1 MAETMEMTET
11 RQYKLREVRIRLEEG
26 RSLLSAVPMSNPE
39 AAMDVMRREL
49 SGYDRE
55 VLCVV
60 NLNSRLQPINFHV
73 VSVGDLSQSIAF
85 IPNILKSGIL
95 SNAQSFMLLHNH
107 PSGDVTPSREDIQL
121 TRRVLEAGKILGISC
136 VDHIVVGGGN
146 ETYFSM
152 REQGTLDFADQTI
165 SMAAEDILR
174 VGEETKTIQGGSE
187 HMAERD
193 QREQMEHTEAGENA
207 QSGRNASDERN
218 QQSSG
223 GRTRL
228 EGERPAYPSRRE
240 QLKEITDRLEAGVK
254 EYMTSDVQFRKVLEA
269 MSKFHHYS
277 ANNVLLI
284 AMQMPEAT
292 RVASYTTWKTKFNRQ
307 VMRGQKGLSI
317 IAPAPVKERRER
329 EVVDSRTGSLILGAD
344 GKPKTEEV
352 EVTIP
357 RFKVEKVFDLSQTTG
372 EPLPELDVPELTGDA
387 KHFQM
392 FLDALTKVSPVP
404 IRFADIDSGA
414 KGYYHTVDKEIVIQ
428 KGMSESQTLKTLV
441 HEVSHARLHDRDAM
455 RAEGV
460 AKSAQQKE
468 LEAESIA
475 YTVMF
480 HYHMDTSGYSIPYL
494 ASWSGS
500 QDTKQLKACMDTI
513 RRTAGEIIEEM
524 DSFMAERMKERSAEH
539 SAEQDPDRFTI
550 YQIRPDSP
558 AGVFEFMGMDF
569 VRQKGYEIRRED
581 FQEMYTGSLVPGTTL
596 EDLYVQF
603 NGPKMPEDFTGHSLS
618 VSDIVVVHKDGED
631 HAYYVDRFGYEE
643 VPEFLA
649 PVQTQEKSV
658 QAEAVKESST
668 PEKAVQEPLKGTEAA
683 LKSPEKAAKQPAGK
697 LTFFVAE
704 CMEFPVMG
712 EYYGDLSLIEALK
725 LYREMPDG
733 QMGGKGIGF
742 ILHDGSEFAGDFA
755 LVAGGRVQEDVI
767 NGVEHYRLNPDIQA
781 AIAEAKTY
789 VHPETGTPE
798 HGRDNQKDR
807 PSGRKGSVLARLS
820 EKQRTVKASEKKQP
834 EKPVKAQTAKRG
846 KGEHAL

>member
-136 VDHIVVGGGN
+136 VDHIIVGGGN
-146 ETYFSM
+146 GTYFSM
-152 REQGTLDFADQTI
+152 REQSALDFADQTI

-223 GRTRL
+223 GRTHP

-317 IAPAPVKERRER
+317 IAPAPVKERWER
-329 EVVDSRTGSLILGAD
+329 EVVDSRTGSPILGAD

-372 EPLPELDVPELTGDA
+372 DPLPELDVPELTGDA

-404 IRFADIDSGA
+404 IRFAEIDSGA

-455 RAEGV
+455 KAEGV

-539 SAEQDPDRFTI
+539 SADQDPDRFTI

-569 VRQKGYEIRRED
+569 VRQKGFEIRRED
-581 FQEMYTGSLVPGTTL
+581 FQEVYTGSLVPGTTL

-618 VSDIVVVHKDGED
+618 VSDIVVIHKDGED

-649 PVQTQEKSV
+649 PVQTQEKSE
-658 QAEAVKESST
+658 QAEAVRESSI
-668 PEKAVQEPLKGTEAA
+668 PEKAAQEPLKGTEAA
-683 LKSPEKAAKQPAGK
+683 LKTPEKAAKQPAGK

-712 EYYGDLSLIEALK
+712 EYHGDLSLIEALK

-798 HGRDNQKDR
+798 HGRDDQKDQ

-834 EKPVKAQTAKRG
+834 EKPVKAQTAKKG
-846 KGEHAL
+846 KGEQAL

>member
-223 GRTRL
+223 GRTRP

-329 EVVDSRTGSLILGAD
+329 EVVDSRTGSPILGAD

-404 IRFADIDSGA
+404 IRFAEIDSGA

-455 RAEGV
+455 KAEGV

-539 SAEQDPDRFTI
+539 SAKQDPDRFTI

-569 VRQKGYEIRRED
+569 VRQKGFEIRRED
-581 FQEMYTGSLVPGTTL
+581 FQEVYTGSLVPGTTL

-603 NGPKMPEDFTGHSLS
+603 NGPKMPEETMEPNWFFCSS
-618 VSDIVVVHKDGED
+618 SIFW
-631 HAYYVDRFGYEE
+631 A
-643 VPEFLA
+643 
-649 PVQTQEKSV
+649 
-658 QAEAVKESST
+658 SST
-668 PEKAVQEPLKGTEAA
+668 C
-683 LKSPEKAAKQPAGK
+683 S
-697 LTFFVAE
+697 
-704 CMEFPVMG
+704 
-712 EYYGDLSLIEALK
+712 
-725 LYREMPDG
+725 R
-733 QMGGKGIGF
+733 
-742 ILHDGSEFAGDFA
+742 
-755 LVAGGRVQEDVI
+755 
-767 NGVEHYRLNPDIQA
+767 
-781 AIAEAKTY
+781 
-789 VHPETGTPE
+789 
-798 HGRDNQKDR
+798 
-807 PSGRKGSVLARLS
+807 
-820 EKQRTVKASEKKQP
+820 AS
-834 EKPVKAQTAKRG
+834 RS
-846 KGEHAL
+846 

>member
-1 MAETMEMTET
+1 MAETIEMTET
-11 RQYKLREVRIRLEEG
+11 KQYKLREVRIRLEKG
-26 RSLLSAVPMSNPE
+26 RSLFSDQPMSNPE
-39 AAMDVMRREL
+39 AALDVMRREL

-85 IPNILKSGIL
+85 IPNIMKSGIL
-95 SNAQSFMLLHNH
+95 SNAQSFMMLHNH
-107 PSGDVTPSREDIQL
+107 PSGDVTPSQEDTLL
-121 TRRVLEAGKILGISC
+121 TRRVLEAGKILGIGC
-136 VDHIVVGGGN
+136 VDHIIVGGGN
-146 ETYFSM
+146 GLYFSM
-152 REQGTLDFADQTI
+152 REQGTLDFTDQTI

-174 VGEETKTIQGGSE
+174 VGEKTEIRSGGRE

-193 QREQMEHTEAGENA
+193 QREQMEQAAAGEPV
-207 QSGRNASDERN
+207 QSGQNASGERARAG
-218 QQSSG
+218 SG
-223 GRTRL
+223 ERSRQ
-228 EGERPAYPSRRE
+228 ESERPAYPSRRE

-254 EYMTSDVQFRKVLEA
+254 EYMTNDVQFRKVLEA

-329 EVVDSRTGSLILGAD
+329 EVIDSRTGSPVLGTD

-372 EPLPELDVPELTGDA
+372 DPRPELDVAELTGDA
-387 KHFQM
+387 EHYQM
-392 FLDALTKVSPVP
+392 FMDALTAISPVP
-404 IRFADIDSGA
+404 IRFADIDTGA

-455 RAEGV
+455 KAEGV

-524 DSFMAERMKERSAEH
+524 DSFMAERMKELAAEK
-539 SAEQDPDRFTI
+539 SAEQDTDLYTI
-550 YQIRPDSP
+550 YQIREGSP
-558 AGVFEFMGMDF
+558 AGVFEFMGMDYI
-569 VRQKGYEIRRED
+569 RQKGMEIRPED
-581 FQEMYTGSLVPGTTL
+581 YQEVYVGALVPGTTL
-596 EDLYVQF
+596 EDLYIQF

-649 PVQTQEKSV
+649 TAQAQEKTV
-658 QAEAVKESST
+658 QDKATQDQAAQDKSAETGSKQADAEKTETAKIGTVIPEKVEAAPQKTEGVAKPSLSKDVSQPARRKES
-668 PEKAVQEPLKGTEAA
+668 VL
-683 LKSPEKAAKQPAGK
+683 
-697 LTFFVAE
+697 
-704 CMEFPVMG
+704 
-712 EYYGDLSLIEALK
+712 
-725 LYREMPDG
+725 
-733 QMGGKGIGF
+733 
-742 ILHDGSEFAGDFA
+742 
-755 LVAGGRVQEDVI
+755 GRL
-767 NGVEHYRLNPDIQA
+767 G
-781 AIAEAKTY
+781 
-789 VHPETGTPE
+789 
-798 HGRDNQKDR
+798 
-807 PSGRKGSVLARLS
+807 
-820 EKQRTVKASEKKQP
+820 EKQRQIKAAERAKP
-834 EKPVKAQTAKRG
+834 EMPERQKAQVVKRG
-846 KGEHAL
+846 KGEQAL

>member
-1 MAETMEMTET
+1 MAETIEMTET
-11 RQYKLREVRIRLEEG
+11 KQYKLREVRIRLEEG
-26 RSLLSAVPMSNPE
+26 RALFSDQPMSNPE
-39 AAMDVMRREL
+39 AALDVMRREL

-107 PSGDVTPSREDIQL
+107 PSGDVTPSQEDIML
-121 TRRVLEAGKILGISC
+121 TRRVLEAGKILGIGC
-136 VDHIVVGGGN
+136 VDHIIVGGGN
-146 ETYFSM
+146 GFYFSM
-152 REQGTLDFADQTI
+152 REQGTLDFTDQTI

-174 VGEETKTIQGGSE
+174 VGENTEKRSGGRE

-193 QREQMEHTEAGENA
+193 QREQMEQTAAGEPV
-207 QSGRNASDERN
+207 QSGQNASGERAR
-218 QQSSG
+218 QGSD
-223 GRTRL
+223 GRFRQ

-240 QLKEITDRLEAGVK
+240 QLKEITERLEAGVK

-329 EVVDSRTGSLILGAD
+329 EVIDSRTGSPVLGTD

-372 EPLPELDVPELTGDA
+372 DPLPELDVAELTGDA
-387 KHFQM
+387 EHYQM
-392 FLDALTKVSPVP
+392 FMDALTAISPVP

-414 KGYYHTVDKEIVIQ
+414 KGYYHTIDKEIVIQ

-455 RAEGV
+455 KAEGV

-524 DSFMAERMKERSAEH
+524 DTFMAERMKELAAEKT
-539 SAEQDPDRFTI
+539 AEQDTDRYTI
-550 YQIRPDSP
+550 YQIREGSP
-558 AGVFEFMGMDF
+558 AGVFEFMGMDYI
-569 VRQKGYEIRRED
+569 RQKGMEIRPED
-581 FQEMYTGSLVPGTTL
+581 YQKVYVGALVPGTTL
-596 EDLYVQF
+596 EDLYIQF

-649 PVQTQEKSV
+649 PMQAQGKDAQEKAAETGTK
-658 QAEAVKESST
+658 QADT
-668 PEKAVQEPLKGTEAA
+668 EKTEAA
-683 LKSPEKAAKQPAGK
+683 RTGTIIPEKVDAAPKKAEETARTAHSKDVSQPTRRKESVLGK
-697 LTFFVAE
+697 L
-704 CMEFPVMG
+704 G
-712 EYYGDLSLIEALK
+712 
-725 LYREMPDG
+725 
-733 QMGGKGIGF
+733 
-742 ILHDGSEFAGDFA
+742 
-755 LVAGGRVQEDVI
+755 
-767 NGVEHYRLNPDIQA
+767 
-781 AIAEAKTY
+781 
-789 VHPETGTPE
+789 
-798 HGRDNQKDR
+798 
-807 PSGRKGSVLARLS
+807 
-820 EKQRTVKASEKKQP
+820 EKQRQIKAAEKAKP
-834 EKPVKAQTAKRG
+834 EMPERKKAQAVKRG
-846 KGEHAL
+846 KGEQAL

>member
-1 MAETMEMTET
+1 MAETMETTET

-26 RSLLSAVPMSNPE
+26 RSLLSAVPMSDPE

-107 PSGDVTPSREDIQL
+107 PSGDATPSQVDIQM
-121 TRRVLEAGKILGISC
+121 TKRVLDAGKILGIGC
-136 VDHIVVGGGN
+136 VDHIIVGGGN

-174 VGEETKTIQGGSE
+174 VGEETNNLPGGSK

-193 QREQMEHTEAGENA
+193 QREQMEHTAAGENA
-207 QSGRNASDERN
+207 QSGRSASDERN

-223 GRTRL
+223 GRARS

-254 EYMTSDVQFRKVLEA
+254 EYMTNDVQFKKVLEA

-329 EVVDSRTGSLILGAD
+329 EVVDSRTGSPVLGAD
-344 GKPKTEEV
+344 GKRKTEEV

-387 KHFQM
+387 KHFRM
-392 FLDALTKVSPVP
+392 FQDALTEVSPVP

-441 HEVSHARLHDRDAM
+441 HEVSHARLHDRAAM
-455 RAEGV
+455 KAEGV
-460 AKSAQQKE
+460 AKSARQKE

-550 YQIRPDSP
+550 WQIREGSP
-558 AGVFEFMGMDF
+558 ADAFEFMGMDYI
-569 VRQKGYEIRRED
+569 RQKGMEIRPEDYREV
-581 FQEMYTGSLVPGTTL
+581 YVGALVPGTTL

-603 NGPKMPEDFTGHSLS
+603 NVPKMPEDFTGHSLS
-618 VSDIVVVHKDGED
+618 VSDIVVIHKNGED
-631 HAYYVDRFGYEE
+631 HAFYVDRFGYEE
-643 VPEFLA
+643 VPEFLT
-649 PVQTQEKSV
+649 PVQMQEKTV
-658 QAEAVKESST
+658 QAEAAETDSKQAEAGKAEAARADTVIS
-668 PEKAVQEPLKGTEAA
+668 EKAVAAPQKTEEAA
-683 LKSPEKAAKQPAGK
+683 KTASSK
-697 LTFFVAE
+697 
-704 CMEFPVMG
+704 
-712 EYYGDLSLIEALK
+712 
-725 LYREMPDG
+725 
-733 QMGGKGIGF
+733 
-742 ILHDGSEFAGDFA
+742 
-755 LVAGGRVQEDVI
+755 DVS
-767 NGVEHYRLNPDIQA
+767 RSA
-781 AIAEAKTY
+781 
-789 VHPETGTPE
+789 
-798 HGRDNQKDR
+798 R
-807 PSGRKGSVLARLS
+807 RKESVLGRLG
-820 EKQRTVKASEKKQP
+820 EKQRQIKASEKEKP
-834 EKPVKAQTAKRG
+834 EKSQKQKAKTAKRG
-846 KGEHAL
+846 KGEQTL

>member
-1 MAETMEMTET
+1 MAETIEMTET
-11 RQYKLREVRIRLEEG
+11 KQYKLREVRIRLEKG
-26 RSLLSAVPMSNPE
+26 RSLFSDQPMSNPE
-39 AAMDVMRREL
+39 AALDVMRREL

-85 IPNILKSGIL
+85 IPNIMKSGIL
-95 SNAQSFMLLHNH
+95 SNAQSFMMLHNH
-107 PSGDVTPSREDIQL
+107 PSGDVTPSQEDTLL
-121 TRRVLEAGKILGISC
+121 TRRVLEAGKILGIGC
-136 VDHIVVGGGN
+136 VDHIIVGGGN
-146 ETYFSM
+146 GLYFSM
-152 REQGTLDFADQTI
+152 REQGTLDFTDQTI

-174 VGEETKTIQGGSE
+174 VGEKTEIRSGGRE

-193 QREQMEHTEAGENA
+193 QREQMEQAAAGEPV
-207 QSGRNASDERN
+207 QSGQNASGERARAG
-218 QQSSG
+218 SG
-223 GRTRL
+223 ERSRQ
-228 EGERPAYPSRRE
+228 ESERPAYPSRRE

-254 EYMTSDVQFRKVLEA
+254 EYMTNDVQFRKVLEA

-329 EVVDSRTGSLILGAD
+329 EVIDSRTGSPVLGTD

-372 EPLPELDVPELTGDA
+372 DPLPELDVAELTGDA
-387 KHFQM
+387 EHYQM
-392 FLDALTKVSPVP
+392 FMDALTAISPVP
-404 IRFADIDSGA
+404 IRFADIDTGA

-455 RAEGV
+455 KAEGV

-524 DSFMAERMKERSAEH
+524 DSFMAERMKELAAEK
-539 SAEQDPDRFTI
+539 SAEQDTDLYTI
-550 YQIRPDSP
+550 YQIREGSP
-558 AGVFEFMGMDF
+558 AGVFEFMGMDYI
-569 VRQKGYEIRRED
+569 RQKGMEIRPED
-581 FQEMYTGSLVPGTTL
+581 YQKVYVGALVPGTTL
-596 EDLYVQF
+596 EDLYIQF

-649 PVQTQEKSV
+649 PMQAQEKDA
-658 QAEAVKESST
+658 Q
-668 PEKAVQEPLKGTEAA
+668 EKAAETGTKQADTEKTEAA
-683 LKSPEKAAKQPAGK
+683 RTGTIIPEKVDAAPKKAEETARTAHSKDVSQPARRKESVLGK
-697 LTFFVAE
+697 L
-704 CMEFPVMG
+704 G
-712 EYYGDLSLIEALK
+712 
-725 LYREMPDG
+725 
-733 QMGGKGIGF
+733 
-742 ILHDGSEFAGDFA
+742 
-755 LVAGGRVQEDVI
+755 
-767 NGVEHYRLNPDIQA
+767 
-781 AIAEAKTY
+781 
-789 VHPETGTPE
+789 
-798 HGRDNQKDR
+798 
-807 PSGRKGSVLARLS
+807 
-820 EKQRTVKASEKKQP
+820 EKQRQIKAAEKAKP
-834 EKPVKAQTAKRG
+834 EMPERKKAQAVKRG
-846 KGEHAL
+846 KGEQAL

>member
-1 MAETMEMTET
+1 MAETIEMTET
-11 RQYKLREVRIRLEEG
+11 KQYKLREVRIRLEEG
-26 RSLLSAVPMSNPE
+26 RALFSDQPMSNPE
-39 AAMDVMRREL
+39 AALDVMRREL

-107 PSGDVTPSREDIQL
+107 PSGDVTPSQEDIML
-121 TRRVLEAGKILGISC
+121 TRRVLEAGKILGIGC
-136 VDHIVVGGGN
+136 VDHIIVGGGN
-146 ETYFSM
+146 GFYFSM
-152 REQGTLDFADQTI
+152 REQGTLDFTDQTI

-174 VGEETKTIQGGSE
+174 VGENTEKRSGGRE

-193 QREQMEHTEAGENA
+193 QREQMEQAAAGEPV
-207 QSGRNASDERN
+207 QSGQNASGERAR
-218 QQSSG
+218 QGSD
-223 GRTRL
+223 GRFRQ

-240 QLKEITDRLEAGVK
+240 QLKEITERLEAGVK

-329 EVVDSRTGSLILGAD
+329 EVIDSRTGSPVLGAD

-372 EPLPELDVPELTGDA
+372 DPLPELDVAELTGDA
-387 KHFQM
+387 AHYQM
-392 FLDALTKVSPVP
+392 FMDALTAISPVP

-414 KGYYHTVDKEIVIQ
+414 KGYYHTIDKEIVIQ

-455 RAEGV
+455 KAEGV

-524 DSFMAERMKERSAEH
+524 DTFMAERMKERA
-539 SAEQDPDRFTI
+539 AEQDADRFTI

-558 AGVFEFMGMDF
+558 AGVYEFMGMDF
-569 VRQKGYEIRRED
+569 VRQSGYEIRAED
-581 FQEMYTGSLVPGTTL
+581 FQEVYTAGLVPGTTL

-618 VSDIVVVHKDGED
+618 VSDIVVIHKDGED
-631 HAYYVDRFGYEE
+631 HAFYVDRFGYEE

-649 PVQTQEKSV
+649 PSQEQAKEAETEKTERTHTGFTDRKSAEDFRQAETARTQETARPEEIGRPDEGIKIADQPGTSYRFEKT
-658 QAEAVKESST
+658 APGAVKELSS
-668 PEKAVQEPLKGTEAA
+668 
-683 LKSPEKAAKQPAGK
+683 
-697 LTFFVAE
+697 
-704 CMEFPVMG
+704 
-712 EYYGDLSLIEALK
+712 
-725 LYREMPDG
+725 
-733 QMGGKGIGF
+733 
-742 ILHDGSEFAGDFA
+742 
-755 LVAGGRVQEDVI
+755 
-767 NGVEHYRLNPDIQA
+767 
-781 AIAEAKTY
+781 
-789 VHPETGTPE
+789 
-798 HGRDNQKDR
+798 DR
-807 PSGRKGSVLARLS
+807 KESVLKRLS
-820 EKQRTVKASEKKQP
+820 EKQERIKQSGKRETPQRTRPKAVNK
-834 EKPVKAQTAKRG
+834 G
-846 KGEHAL
+846 KGDQVR

>member
-1 MAETMEMTET
+1 M
-11 RQYKLREVRIRLEEG
+11 
-26 RSLLSAVPMSNPE
+26 
-39 AAMDVMRREL
+39 
-49 SGYDRE
+49 
-55 VLCVV
+55 
-60 NLNSRLQPINFHV
+60 
-73 VSVGDLSQSIAF
+73 
-85 IPNILKSGIL
+85 
-95 SNAQSFMLLHNH
+95 
-107 PSGDVTPSREDIQL
+107 
-121 TRRVLEAGKILGISC
+121 
-136 VDHIVVGGGN
+136 
-146 ETYFSM
+146 
-152 REQGTLDFADQTI
+152 
-165 SMAAEDILR
+165 
-174 VGEETKTIQGGSE
+174 
-187 HMAERD
+187 
-193 QREQMEHTEAGENA
+193 
-207 QSGRNASDERN
+207 
-218 QQSSG
+218 
-223 GRTRL
+223 
-228 EGERPAYPSRRE
+228 
-240 QLKEITDRLEAGVK
+240 K

-329 EVVDSRTGSLILGAD
+329 EVIDSRTGSPVLGAD

-372 EPLPELDVPELTGDA
+372 DPLPELDVAELTGDA
-387 KHFQM
+387 AHYQM
-392 FLDALTKVSPVP
+392 FMDALTAISPVP

-414 KGYYHTVDKEIVIQ
+414 KGYYHTIDKEIVIQ

-455 RAEGV
+455 KAEGV

-524 DSFMAERMKERSAEH
+524 DTFMAERMKELAAEKT
-539 SAEQDPDRFTI
+539 AEQDTDRYTI
-550 YQIRPDSP
+550 YQIREGSP
-558 AGVFEFMGMDF
+558 AGVFEFMGMDYI
-569 VRQKGYEIRRED
+569 RQKGMEIRPED
-581 FQEMYTGSLVPGTTL
+581 YQKVYVGALVPGTTL
-596 EDLYVQF
+596 EDLYIQF

-649 PVQTQEKSV
+649 TAQAQEKTV
-658 QAEAVKESST
+658 QDKATQDQAAQDKSAETGSKQADAEKTETAKIGTVI
-668 PEKAVQEPLKGTEAA
+668 PEKAEAA
-683 LKSPEKAAKQPAGK
+683 PQKTEGVAKPGASKDVSKPA
-697 LTFFVAE
+697 
-704 CMEFPVMG
+704 
-712 EYYGDLSLIEALK
+712 
-725 LYREMPDG
+725 R
-733 QMGGKGIGF
+733 
-742 ILHDGSEFAGDFA
+742 
-755 LVAGGRVQEDVI
+755 
-767 NGVEHYRLNPDIQA
+767 
-781 AIAEAKTY
+781 
-789 VHPETGTPE
+789 
-798 HGRDNQKDR
+798 
-807 PSGRKGSVLARLS
+807 RKESVLGRLG
-820 EKQRTVKASEKKQP
+820 EKQRQIKAAERAKP
-834 EKPVKAQTAKRG
+834 EMPERQKAQAVKRG
-846 KGEHAL
+846 KGEQAL

>member
-1 MAETMEMTET
+1 MAETIEMTEA

-26 RSLLSAVPMSNPE
+26 RSLISDQPLSNPE
-39 AAMDVMRREL
+39 AAMELMRREL

-60 NLNSRLQPINFHV
+60 NLNNRLQPINFHV
-73 VSVGDLSQSIAF
+73 VSVGDLTQSIAA

-95 SNAQSFMLLHNH
+95 SNAHAFLLLHNH
-107 PSGDVTPSREDIQL
+107 PSGDVTPSEPDIVT
-121 TRRVLEAGKILGISC
+121 TRRVIEAGKLLGISC
-136 VDHIVVGGGN
+136 MDHIIVGGGN
-146 ETYFSM
+146 GTYFSM
-152 REQGTLDFADQTI
+152 REQGILDFADQTI
-165 SMAAEDILR
+165 SLAAEEILR
-174 VGEETKTIQGGSE
+174 VGEESDRTTGGNE

-193 QREQMEHTEAGENA
+193 QREQMEQTGAGETA
-207 QSGRNASDERN
+207 QPDQNLSGEEMRPL
-218 QQSSG
+218 SG
-223 GRTRL
+223 DKTRP

-240 QLKEITDRLEAGVK
+240 QLKKITERLEAGVK
-254 EYMTSDVQFRKVLEA
+254 EYMTSDVQFKKVLEA
-269 MSKFHHYS
+269 MSKFHRYS

-329 EVVDSRTGSLILGAD
+329 EVVDSRTGSPVIGAD

-387 KHFQM
+387 EHFQM
-392 FLDALTKVSPVP
+392 FIDALTAISPVP

-455 RAEGV
+455 KAEGV

-513 RRTAGEIIEEM
+513 RRTACEIIEEM
-524 DSFMAERMKERSAEH
+524 DTFMAERMKERSAAH
-539 SAEQDPDRFTI
+539 SAEQETDRFTI

-558 AGVFEFMGMDF
+558 AGVYEFMGMDYIK
-569 VRQKGYEIRRED
+569 QKGLEIRAED
-581 FQEMYTGSLVPGTTL
+581 YQEVYTGSLVPGTTL

-618 VSDIVVVHKDGED
+618 VSDIVVVHQGGEE
-631 HAYYVDRFGYEE
+631 HAFYVDRFGYEE
-643 VPEFLA
+643 VPEFLSPA
-649 PVQTQEKSV
+649 AGHEKAV
-658 QAEAVKESST
+658 QAEAVKTGVETGRTAEQT
-668 PEKAVQEPLKGTEAA
+668 PVSGQTAQ
-683 LKSPEKAAKQPAGK
+683 QPAGK

-712 EYYGDLSLIEALK
+712 EYHGDLSLIEALK

-742 ILHDGSEFAGDFA
+742 ILRDGSEYAGDFA
-755 LVAGGRVQEDVI
+755 LVAGGRVQEEVI

-789 VHPETGTPE
+789 VHPETGTHE
-798 HGRDNQKDR
+798 HGKSAEKAQ
-807 PSGRKGSVLARLS
+807 PSGRKGSVLAKLG
-820 EKQRTVKASEKKQP
+820 EKQKAVKASDKSQP
-834 EKPVKAQTAKRG
+834 EKPKKSVTAKRG
-846 KGEHAL
+846 KGEQAI

>member
-1 MAETMEMTET
+1 MAETIEMTET
-11 RQYKLREVRIRLEEG
+11 KQYKLREVRIRLEEG
-26 RSLLSAVPMSNPE
+26 RALFSDQPMSNPE
-39 AAMDVMRREL
+39 AALDVMRREL

-107 PSGDVTPSREDIQL
+107 PSGDVTPSQEDIML
-121 TRRVLEAGKILGISC
+121 TRRVLEAGKILGIGC
-136 VDHIVVGGGN
+136 VDHIIVGGGN
-146 ETYFSM
+146 GFYFSM
-152 REQGTLDFADQTI
+152 REQGTLDFTDQTI

-174 VGEETKTIQGGSE
+174 VGENTEKRSGGRE

-193 QREQMEHTEAGENA
+193 QREQMEQAAAGEPV
-207 QSGRNASDERN
+207 QSGQNASGERAR
-218 QQSSG
+218 QGSD
-223 GRTRL
+223 GRFRQ

-240 QLKEITDRLEAGVK
+240 QLKEITERLEAGVK

-329 EVVDSRTGSLILGAD
+329 EVIDSRTGSPVLGAD

-372 EPLPELDVPELTGDA
+372 DPLPELDVAELTGDA
-387 KHFQM
+387 AHYQM
-392 FLDALTKVSPVP
+392 FMDALTAISPVP

-414 KGYYHTVDKEIVIQ
+414 KGYYHTIDKEIVIQ

-455 RAEGV
+455 KAEGV

-480 HYHMDTSGYSIPYL
+480 HYHMDTSGYS
-494 ASWSGS
+494 
-500 QDTKQLKACMDTI
+500 QLKACMDTI

-524 DSFMAERMKERSAEH
+524 DTFMAERMKELAAEKT
-539 SAEQDPDRFTI
+539 AEQDTDRYTI
-550 YQIRPDSP
+550 YQIREGSP
-558 AGVFEFMGMDF
+558 AGVFEFMGMDYI
-569 VRQKGYEIRRED
+569 RQKGMEIRPED
-581 FQEMYTGSLVPGTTL
+581 YQKVYVGALVPGTTL
-596 EDLYVQF
+596 EDLYIQF

-649 PVQTQEKSV
+649 PMQAQEKDA
-658 QAEAVKESST
+658 Q
-668 PEKAVQEPLKGTEAA
+668 EKAAETGTKQADTEKTEAA
-683 LKSPEKAAKQPAGK
+683 RTGTIIPEKVDAAPKKAEETARTAHSKDVSQPARRKESVLGK
-697 LTFFVAE
+697 L
-704 CMEFPVMG
+704 G
-712 EYYGDLSLIEALK
+712 
-725 LYREMPDG
+725 
-733 QMGGKGIGF
+733 
-742 ILHDGSEFAGDFA
+742 
-755 LVAGGRVQEDVI
+755 
-767 NGVEHYRLNPDIQA
+767 
-781 AIAEAKTY
+781 
-789 VHPETGTPE
+789 
-798 HGRDNQKDR
+798 
-807 PSGRKGSVLARLS
+807 
-820 EKQRTVKASEKKQP
+820 EKQRQIKAAEKAKP
-834 EKPVKAQTAKRG
+834 EMPERKKAQAVKRG
-846 KGEHAL
+846 KGEQAL

>member
-1 MAETMEMTET
+1 MAETIEMTET
-11 RQYKLREVRIRLEEG
+11 KQYKLREVRIRLEEG
-26 RSLLSAVPMSNPE
+26 RALFSDQPMSNPE
-39 AAMDVMRREL
+39 AALDVMRREL

-107 PSGDVTPSREDIQL
+107 PSGDVTPSQEDIML
-121 TRRVLEAGKILGISC
+121 TRRVLEAGKILGIGC
-136 VDHIVVGGGN
+136 VDHIIVGGGN
-146 ETYFSM
+146 GFYFSM
-152 REQGTLDFADQTI
+152 REQGTLDFTDQTI

-174 VGEETKTIQGGSE
+174 VGENTEKRSGGRE

-193 QREQMEHTEAGENA
+193 QREQMEQTAAGEPV
-207 QSGRNASDERN
+207 QSGQNASGERAR
-218 QQSSG
+218 QGSD
-223 GRTRL
+223 GRFRQ

-254 EYMTSDVQFRKVLEA
+254 EYMTNDVQFKKVLEA

-329 EVVDSRTGSLILGAD
+329 EVIDSRTGSPVLGAD

-372 EPLPELDVPELTGDA
+372 DPLPELDVAELTGDA
-387 KHFQM
+387 AHYQM
-392 FLDALTKVSPVP
+392 FKDALTAISPVP

-414 KGYYHTVDKEIVIQ
+414 KGYYHTIDKEIVIQ

-455 RAEGV
+455 KAEGV

-524 DSFMAERMKERSAEH
+524 DTFMAERMKELAAEKT
-539 SAEQDPDRFTI
+539 AEQDTDRYTI
-550 YQIRPDSP
+550 YQIREGSP
-558 AGVFEFMGMDF
+558 AGVFEFMGMDYI
-569 VRQKGYEIRRED
+569 RQKGMEIRPED
-581 FQEMYTGSLVPGTTL
+581 YQKVYVGALVPGTTL
-596 EDLYVQF
+596 EDLYIQF

-649 PVQTQEKSV
+649 PMQAQEKDA
-658 QAEAVKESST
+658 Q
-668 PEKAVQEPLKGTEAA
+668 EKAAETGTKQADTEKTEAA
-683 LKSPEKAAKQPAGK
+683 RTGTIIPEKVDAAPKKAEETARTAHSKDVSQPARRKESVLGK
-697 LTFFVAE
+697 L
-704 CMEFPVMG
+704 G
-712 EYYGDLSLIEALK
+712 
-725 LYREMPDG
+725 
-733 QMGGKGIGF
+733 
-742 ILHDGSEFAGDFA
+742 
-755 LVAGGRVQEDVI
+755 
-767 NGVEHYRLNPDIQA
+767 
-781 AIAEAKTY
+781 
-789 VHPETGTPE
+789 
-798 HGRDNQKDR
+798 
-807 PSGRKGSVLARLS
+807 
-820 EKQRTVKASEKKQP
+820 EKQRQIKAAEKAKP
-834 EKPVKAQTAKRG
+834 EMPERKKAQAVKRG
-846 KGEHAL
+846 KGEQAL

>member
-1 MAETMEMTET
+1 MAETIEMTET
-11 RQYKLREVRIRLEEG
+11 KQYKLREVRIRLEKG
-26 RSLLSAVPMSNPE
+26 RSLFSDQPMSNPE
-39 AAMDVMRREL
+39 AALDVMRREL

-85 IPNILKSGIL
+85 IPNIMKSGIL
-95 SNAQSFMLLHNH
+95 SNAQSFMMLHNH
-107 PSGDVTPSREDIQL
+107 PSGDVTPSQEDTLL
-121 TRRVLEAGKILGISC
+121 TRRVLEAGKILGIGC
-136 VDHIVVGGGN
+136 VDHIIVGGGN
-146 ETYFSM
+146 GLYFSM
-152 REQGTLDFADQTI
+152 REQGTLDFTDQTI

-174 VGEETKTIQGGSE
+174 VGEKTEIRSGGRE

-193 QREQMEHTEAGENA
+193 QREQMEQAAAGEPV
-207 QSGRNASDERN
+207 QSGQNASGERARAG
-218 QQSSG
+218 SG
-223 GRTRL
+223 ERSRQ
-228 EGERPAYPSRRE
+228 ESERPAYPSRRE

-254 EYMTSDVQFRKVLEA
+254 EYMTNDVQFRKVLEA

-329 EVVDSRTGSLILGAD
+329 EVIDSRTGSPVLGTD

-372 EPLPELDVPELTGDA
+372 DPLPELDVAELTGDA
-387 KHFQM
+387 EHYQM
-392 FLDALTKVSPVP
+392 FMDALTAISPVP
-404 IRFADIDSGA
+404 IRFADIDTGA

-455 RAEGV
+455 KAEGV

-524 DSFMAERMKERSAEH
+524 DSFMAERMKELAAEK
-539 SAEQDPDRFTI
+539 SAEQDTDLCTI
-550 YQIRPDSP
+550 YQIREGSP
-558 AGVFEFMGMDF
+558 AGVFEFMGMDYI
-569 VRQKGYEIRRED
+569 RQKGMEIRPED
-581 FQEMYTGSLVPGTTL
+581 YQEVYVGALVPGTTL
-596 EDLYVQF
+596 EDLYIQF

-649 PVQTQEKSV
+649 TAQAQEKTV
-658 QAEAVKESST
+658 QDKATQDQAAQDKSAETGSKQADAEKTETAKIGTVIPEKVEAAPQKTEGVAKPSLSKDVSQPARRKES
-668 PEKAVQEPLKGTEAA
+668 VL
-683 LKSPEKAAKQPAGK
+683 
-697 LTFFVAE
+697 
-704 CMEFPVMG
+704 
-712 EYYGDLSLIEALK
+712 
-725 LYREMPDG
+725 
-733 QMGGKGIGF
+733 
-742 ILHDGSEFAGDFA
+742 
-755 LVAGGRVQEDVI
+755 GRL
-767 NGVEHYRLNPDIQA
+767 G
-781 AIAEAKTY
+781 
-789 VHPETGTPE
+789 
-798 HGRDNQKDR
+798 
-807 PSGRKGSVLARLS
+807 
-820 EKQRTVKASEKKQP
+820 EKQRQIKAAERAKP
-834 EKPVKAQTAKRG
+834 ERPERQKAQAVKRG
-846 KGEHAL
+846 KGEQAL

>member
-1 MAETMEMTET
+1 MAETIEMTET
-11 RQYKLREVRIRLEEG
+11 KQYKLREVRIRLEEG
-26 RSLLSAVPMSNPE
+26 RALFSDQPMSNPE
-39 AAMDVMRREL
+39 AALDVMRREL

-85 IPNILKSGIL
+85 IPNIMKSGIL
-95 SNAQSFMLLHNH
+95 SNAQSFMMLHNH
-107 PSGDVTPSREDIQL
+107 PSGDVTPSQEDTLL
-121 TRRVLEAGKILGISC
+121 TRRVLEAGKILGIGC
-136 VDHIVVGGGN
+136 VDHIIVGGGN
-146 ETYFSM
+146 GLYFSM
-152 REQGTLDFADQTI
+152 REQGTLDFTDQTI

-174 VGEETKTIQGGSE
+174 VGEKTEIRSGGRE

-193 QREQMEHTEAGENA
+193 QREQMEQAAAGEPV
-207 QSGRNASDERN
+207 QSGQNASGERARAG
-218 QQSSG
+218 SG
-223 GRTRL
+223 ERSRQ
-228 EGERPAYPSRRE
+228 ESERPAYPSRRE

-254 EYMTSDVQFRKVLEA
+254 EYMTNDVQFRKVLEA

-329 EVVDSRTGSLILGAD
+329 EVIDSRTGSPVLGTD

-372 EPLPELDVPELTGDA
+372 DPLPELDVAELTGDA
-387 KHFQM
+387 EHYQM
-392 FLDALTKVSPVP
+392 FMDALTAISPVP
-404 IRFADIDSGA
+404 IRFADIDTGA

-455 RAEGV
+455 KAEGV

-524 DSFMAERMKERSAEH
+524 DSFMAERMKELAAEK
-539 SAEQDPDRFTI
+539 SAEQDTDLYTI
-550 YQIRPDSP
+550 YQIREGSP
-558 AGVFEFMGMDF
+558 AGVFEFMGMDYI
-569 VRQKGYEIRRED
+569 RQKGMEIRPED
-581 FQEMYTGSLVPGTTL
+581 YQEVYVGALVPGTTL
-596 EDLYVQF
+596 EDLYIQF

-649 PVQTQEKSV
+649 TAQAQEKTV
-658 QAEAVKESST
+658 QDKATQDQAAQDKSAETGSKQADAEKTETAKIGTVIPEKVEAAPQKTEGVAKPSLSKDVSQPARRKES
-668 PEKAVQEPLKGTEAA
+668 VL
-683 LKSPEKAAKQPAGK
+683 
-697 LTFFVAE
+697 
-704 CMEFPVMG
+704 
-712 EYYGDLSLIEALK
+712 
-725 LYREMPDG
+725 
-733 QMGGKGIGF
+733 
-742 ILHDGSEFAGDFA
+742 
-755 LVAGGRVQEDVI
+755 GRL
-767 NGVEHYRLNPDIQA
+767 G
-781 AIAEAKTY
+781 
-789 VHPETGTPE
+789 
-798 HGRDNQKDR
+798 
-807 PSGRKGSVLARLS
+807 
-820 EKQRTVKASEKKQP
+820 EKQRQIKAAERAKP
-834 EKPVKAQTAKRG
+834 EMPERQKAQVVKRG
-846 KGEHAL
+846 KGEQAL

>member
-1 MAETMEMTET
+1 MAETIEMTET
-11 RQYKLREVRIRLEEG
+11 KQYKLREVRIRLEKG
-26 RSLLSAVPMSNPE
+26 RSLFSDQPMSNPE
-39 AAMDVMRREL
+39 AALDVMRREL

-85 IPNILKSGIL
+85 IPNIMKSGIL
-95 SNAQSFMLLHNH
+95 SNAQSFMMLHNH
-107 PSGDVTPSREDIQL
+107 PSGDVTPSQEDTLL
-121 TRRVLEAGKILGISC
+121 TRRVLEAGKILGIGC
-136 VDHIVVGGGN
+136 VDHIIVGGGN
-146 ETYFSM
+146 GLYFSM
-152 REQGTLDFADQTI
+152 REQGTLDFTDQTI

-174 VGEETKTIQGGSE
+174 VGEKTEIRSGGRE

-193 QREQMEHTEAGENA
+193 QREQMEQAAAGEPV
-207 QSGRNASDERN
+207 QSGQNASGERARAG
-218 QQSSG
+218 SG
-223 GRTRL
+223 ERSRQ
-228 EGERPAYPSRRE
+228 ESERPAYPSRRE

-254 EYMTSDVQFRKVLEA
+254 EYMTNDVQFRKVLEA

-329 EVVDSRTGSLILGAD
+329 EVIDSRTGSPVLGTD

-372 EPLPELDVPELTGDA
+372 DPLPELDVAELTGDA
-387 KHFQM
+387 EHYQM
-392 FLDALTKVSPVP
+392 FMDALTAISPVP
-404 IRFADIDSGA
+404 IRFADIDTGA

-455 RAEGV
+455 KAEGV

-524 DSFMAERMKERSAEH
+524 DSFMAERMKELAAEK
-539 SAEQDPDRFTI
+539 SAEQDTDLYTI
-550 YQIRPDSP
+550 YQIREGSP
-558 AGVFEFMGMDF
+558 AGVFEFMGMDYI
-569 VRQKGYEIRRED
+569 RQKGMEIRPED
-581 FQEMYTGSLVPGTTL
+581 YQEVYVGALVPGTTL
-596 EDLYVQF
+596 EDLYIQF

-649 PVQTQEKSV
+649 TAQAQEKTV
-658 QAEAVKESST
+658 QDKATQDQAAQDKSAETGSKQADAEKTETAKIGTVIPEKVEAAPQKTEGVAKPSLSKVVSQPARRKES
-668 PEKAVQEPLKGTEAA
+668 VL
-683 LKSPEKAAKQPAGK
+683 
-697 LTFFVAE
+697 
-704 CMEFPVMG
+704 
-712 EYYGDLSLIEALK
+712 
-725 LYREMPDG
+725 
-733 QMGGKGIGF
+733 
-742 ILHDGSEFAGDFA
+742 
-755 LVAGGRVQEDVI
+755 GRL
-767 NGVEHYRLNPDIQA
+767 G
-781 AIAEAKTY
+781 
-789 VHPETGTPE
+789 
-798 HGRDNQKDR
+798 
-807 PSGRKGSVLARLS
+807 
-820 EKQRTVKASEKKQP
+820 EKQRQIKAAERAKP
-834 EKPVKAQTAKRG
+834 EMPERQKAQVVKRG
-846 KGEHAL
+846 KGEQAL

>member
-1 MAETMEMTET
+1 MAETIEMTET
-11 RQYKLREVRIRLEEG
+11 KQYKLREVRIRLEEG
-26 RSLLSAVPMSNPE
+26 RALFSDQPMSNPE
-39 AAMDVMRREL
+39 AALDVMRREL

-85 IPNILKSGIL
+85 IPNIMKSGIL

-107 PSGDVTPSREDIQL
+107 PSGDVSPSQEDIML
-121 TRRVLEAGKILGISC
+121 TRRVLEAGKILGIGC
-136 VDHIVVGGGN
+136 VDHIIVGGGN
-146 ETYFSM
+146 GFYFSM
-152 REQGTLDFADQTI
+152 REQGTLDFTDQTI

-174 VGEETKTIQGGSE
+174 VGENTEIRSGGRE

-193 QREQMEHTEAGENA
+193 QREQMEQTAAGEPV
-207 QSGRNASDERN
+207 QSGQNASGERAR
-218 QQSSG
+218 QGSD
-223 GRTRL
+223 GRFRQ
-228 EGERPAYPSRRE
+228 EDERPAYPSRRE

-254 EYMTSDVQFRKVLEA
+254 EYMTNDVQFKKVLEA

-329 EVVDSRTGSLILGAD
+329 EVIDSRTGSPVLGAD

-372 EPLPELDVPELTGDA
+372 DPLPELDVAELTGDA
-387 KHFQM
+387 AHYQM
-392 FLDALTKVSPVP
+392 FMDALTAISPVP
-404 IRFADIDSGA
+404 IRFADIDTGA

-455 RAEGV
+455 KAEGV

-524 DSFMAERMKERSAEH
+524 DSFMAERMKELAAEKT
-539 SAEQDPDRFTI
+539 AEQDTDRYTI
-550 YQIRPDSP
+550 YQIREGSP
-558 AGVFEFMGMDF
+558 AGVFEFMGMDYI
-569 VRQKGYEIRRED
+569 RQKGMEIRPED
-581 FQEMYTGSLVPGTTL
+581 YQKVYVGALVPGTTL
-596 EDLYVQF
+596 EDLYIQF

-649 PVQTQEKSV
+649 PMQAQEKDA
-658 QAEAVKESST
+658 Q
-668 PEKAVQEPLKGTEAA
+668 EKAAETGTKQADTEKTEAA
-683 LKSPEKAAKQPAGK
+683 RTGTIIPEKLDAAPKKAEETARTAHSKDVSQPTRRKESVLGK
-697 LTFFVAE
+697 L
-704 CMEFPVMG
+704 G
-712 EYYGDLSLIEALK
+712 
-725 LYREMPDG
+725 
-733 QMGGKGIGF
+733 
-742 ILHDGSEFAGDFA
+742 
-755 LVAGGRVQEDVI
+755 
-767 NGVEHYRLNPDIQA
+767 
-781 AIAEAKTY
+781 
-789 VHPETGTPE
+789 
-798 HGRDNQKDR
+798 
-807 PSGRKGSVLARLS
+807 
-820 EKQRTVKASEKKQP
+820 EKQRQIKAAEKAKP
-834 EKPVKAQTAKRG
+834 EMPERKKAQAVKRG
-846 KGEHAL
+846 KGEQAL

>member
-1 MAETMEMTET
+1 MAETIEMTET
-11 RQYKLREVRIRLEEG
+11 KQYKLREVRIRLEKG
-26 RSLLSAVPMSNPE
+26 RSLFSDQPMSNPE
-39 AAMDVMRREL
+39 AALDVMRREL

-85 IPNILKSGIL
+85 IPNIMKSGIL
-95 SNAQSFMLLHNH
+95 SNAQSFMMLHNH
-107 PSGDVTPSREDIQL
+107 PSGDVTPSQEDTLL
-121 TRRVLEAGKILGISC
+121 TRRVLEAGKILGIGC
-136 VDHIVVGGGN
+136 VDHIIVGGGN
-146 ETYFSM
+146 GLYFSM
-152 REQGTLDFADQTI
+152 REQGTLDFTDQTI

-174 VGEETKTIQGGSE
+174 VGEKTEIRSGGRE

-193 QREQMEHTEAGENA
+193 QREQMEQAAAGEPV
-207 QSGRNASDERN
+207 QSGQNASGERARAG
-218 QQSSG
+218 SG
-223 GRTRL
+223 ERSRQ
-228 EGERPAYPSRRE
+228 ESERPAYPSRRE

-254 EYMTSDVQFRKVLEA
+254 EYMTNDVQFRKVLEA

-329 EVVDSRTGSLILGAD
+329 EVIDSRTGSPVLGTD

-372 EPLPELDVPELTGDA
+372 DPLPELDVAELTGDA
-387 KHFQM
+387 EHYQM
-392 FLDALTKVSPVP
+392 FMDALTAISPVP
-404 IRFADIDSGA
+404 IRFADIDTGA

-455 RAEGV
+455 KAEGV

-524 DSFMAERMKERSAEH
+524 DSFMAERMKELAAEK
-539 SAEQDPDRFTI
+539 SAEQDTDLYTI
-550 YQIRPDSP
+550 YQIREGSP
-558 AGVFEFMGMDF
+558 AGVFEFMGMDYI
-569 VRQKGYEIRRED
+569 RQKGMEIRPED
-581 FQEMYTGSLVPGTTL
+581 YQKVYVGALVPGTTL
-596 EDLYVQF
+596 EDLYIQF

-649 PVQTQEKSV
+649 TAQAQEKTV
-658 QAEAVKESST
+658 QDKATQDQAAQDKSAETGSKQADAEKTETAKIGTVIPEKVEAAPQKTEGVAKPSLSKDVSQPARRKES
-668 PEKAVQEPLKGTEAA
+668 VL
-683 LKSPEKAAKQPAGK
+683 
-697 LTFFVAE
+697 
-704 CMEFPVMG
+704 
-712 EYYGDLSLIEALK
+712 
-725 LYREMPDG
+725 
-733 QMGGKGIGF
+733 
-742 ILHDGSEFAGDFA
+742 
-755 LVAGGRVQEDVI
+755 GRL
-767 NGVEHYRLNPDIQA
+767 G
-781 AIAEAKTY
+781 
-789 VHPETGTPE
+789 
-798 HGRDNQKDR
+798 
-807 PSGRKGSVLARLS
+807 
-820 EKQRTVKASEKKQP
+820 EKQRQIKAAERAKP
-834 EKPVKAQTAKRG
+834 EMPERQKAQVVKRG
-846 KGEHAL
+846 KGEQAL

>member
-1 MAETMEMTET
+1 MAETIEMTET
-11 RQYKLREVRIRLEEG
+11 KQYKLREVRIRLEEG
-26 RSLLSAVPMSNPE
+26 RALFSDQPMSNPE
-39 AAMDVMRREL
+39 AALDVMRREL

-107 PSGDVTPSREDIQL
+107 PSGDVTPSQEDIML
-121 TRRVLEAGKILGISC
+121 TRRVLEAGKIL
-136 VDHIVVGGGN
+136 DHIIVGGGN
-146 ETYFSM
+146 GLYFSM
-152 REQGTLDFADQTI
+152 REQGTLDFTDQTI

-174 VGEETKTIQGGSE
+174 VGEKTEIRSGGRE

-193 QREQMEHTEAGENA
+193 QREQMEQAAAGEPV
-207 QSGRNASDERN
+207 QSGQNASGERAR
-218 QQSSG
+218 QGSD
-223 GRTRL
+223 GRFRQ

-254 EYMTSDVQFRKVLEA
+254 EYMTNDVQFKKVLEA

-329 EVVDSRTGSLILGAD
+329 EVIDSRTGSPVLGAD

-372 EPLPELDVPELTGDA
+372 DPLPELDVAELTGDA
-387 KHFQM
+387 AHYQM
-392 FLDALTKVSPVP
+392 FMDALTAISPVP
-404 IRFADIDSGA
+404 IRFADIDTGA
-414 KGYYHTVDKEIVIQ
+414 KGYYHTIDKEIVIQ

-455 RAEGV
+455 KAEGV

-524 DSFMAERMKERSAEH
+524 DTFMAERMKELAAEKT
-539 SAEQDPDRFTI
+539 AEQDTDRYTI
-550 YQIRPDSP
+550 YQIREGSP
-558 AGVFEFMGMDF
+558 AGVFEFMGMDYI
-569 VRQKGYEIRRED
+569 RQKGMEIRPED
-581 FQEMYTGSLVPGTTL
+581 YQKVYVGALVPGTTL
-596 EDLYVQF
+596 EDLYIQF

-649 PVQTQEKSV
+649 PMQAQEKDA
-658 QAEAVKESST
+658 Q
-668 PEKAVQEPLKGTEAA
+668 EKAAETGTKQADTEKTEAA
-683 LKSPEKAAKQPAGK
+683 RTGTIIPEKVDAAPKKAEETARTAHSKDVSQPTRRKESVLGK
-697 LTFFVAE
+697 L
-704 CMEFPVMG
+704 G
-712 EYYGDLSLIEALK
+712 
-725 LYREMPDG
+725 
-733 QMGGKGIGF
+733 
-742 ILHDGSEFAGDFA
+742 
-755 LVAGGRVQEDVI
+755 
-767 NGVEHYRLNPDIQA
+767 
-781 AIAEAKTY
+781 
-789 VHPETGTPE
+789 
-798 HGRDNQKDR
+798 
-807 PSGRKGSVLARLS
+807 
-820 EKQRTVKASEKKQP
+820 EKQRQIKAAEKAKP
-834 EKPVKAQTAKRG
+834 EMPERKKAQAVKRG
-846 KGEHAL
+846 KGEQAL

>member
-1 MAETMEMTET
+1 
-11 RQYKLREVRIRLEEG
+11 
-26 RSLLSAVPMSNPE
+26 
-39 AAMDVMRREL
+39 
-49 SGYDRE
+49 
-55 VLCVV
+55 
-60 NLNSRLQPINFHV
+60 
-73 VSVGDLSQSIAF
+73 
-85 IPNILKSGIL
+85 
-95 SNAQSFMLLHNH
+95 
-107 PSGDVTPSREDIQL
+107 
-121 TRRVLEAGKILGISC
+121 
-136 VDHIVVGGGN
+136 
-146 ETYFSM
+146 
-152 REQGTLDFADQTI
+152 
-165 SMAAEDILR
+165 
-174 VGEETKTIQGGSE
+174 
-187 HMAERD
+187 MAERD
-193 QREQMEHTEAGENA
+193 QREQMEQTAAGEPV
-207 QSGRNASDERN
+207 QSGQNASGERAR
-218 QQSSG
+218 QGSD
-223 GRTRL
+223 GRFRQ

-254 EYMTSDVQFRKVLEA
+254 EYMTNDVQFKKVLEA

-329 EVVDSRTGSLILGAD
+329 EVIDSRTGSPVLGAD

-372 EPLPELDVPELTGDA
+372 DPLPELDVAELTGDA
-387 KHFQM
+387 AHYQM
-392 FLDALTKVSPVP
+392 FMDALTAISPVP

-414 KGYYHTVDKEIVIQ
+414 KGYYHTIDKEIVIQ

-455 RAEGV
+455 KAEGV

-524 DSFMAERMKERSAEH
+524 DTFMAERMKELAAEKT
-539 SAEQDPDRFTI
+539 AEQDTDRYTI
-550 YQIRPDSP
+550 YQIREGSP
-558 AGVFEFMGMDF
+558 AGVFEFMGMDYI
-569 VRQKGYEIRRED
+569 RQKGMEIRPED
-581 FQEMYTGSLVPGTTL
+581 YQKVYVGALVPG
-596 EDLYVQF
+596 
-603 NGPKMPEDFTGHSLS
+603 GHSLS

-649 PVQTQEKSV
+649 PMQAQEKDA
-658 QAEAVKESST
+658 Q
-668 PEKAVQEPLKGTEAA
+668 EKAAETGTKQADTEKTEAA
-683 LKSPEKAAKQPAGK
+683 RTGTIIPEKVDAAPKKAEETARTAHSKDVSQPTRRKESVLGK
-697 LTFFVAE
+697 L
-704 CMEFPVMG
+704 G
-712 EYYGDLSLIEALK
+712 
-725 LYREMPDG
+725 
-733 QMGGKGIGF
+733 
-742 ILHDGSEFAGDFA
+742 
-755 LVAGGRVQEDVI
+755 
-767 NGVEHYRLNPDIQA
+767 
-781 AIAEAKTY
+781 
-789 VHPETGTPE
+789 
-798 HGRDNQKDR
+798 
-807 PSGRKGSVLARLS
+807 
-820 EKQRTVKASEKKQP
+820 EKQRQIKAAEKAKP
-834 EKPVKAQTAKRG
+834 EMPERKKAQAVKRG
-846 KGEHAL
+846 KGEQAL

>member
-1 MAETMEMTET
+1 MAETMEMTEA

-26 RSLLSAVPMSNPE
+26 RSLLSDVPMSNPE
-39 AAMDVMRREL
+39 AAMEVMRREL

-60 NLNSRLQPINFHV
+60 NLNTRLQPINFHV

-107 PSGDVTPSREDIQL
+107 PSGDVTPSQVDIQM
-121 TRRVLEAGKILGISC
+121 TRKVLEAGKILGIGC
-136 VDHIVVGGGN
+136 VDHIIVGGGN

-152 REQGTLDFADQTI
+152 REQGTLDFTDETI

-174 VGEETKTIQGGSE
+174 VGEETNNIRGGSE

-193 QREQMEHTEAGENA
+193 QREQMEQAAAGEQA
-207 QSGRNASDERN
+207 QPDQSISGERTRPG
-218 QQSSG
+218 SG
-223 GRTRL
+223 GRARP
-228 EGERPAYPSRRE
+228 GGKRPAYPSRRE

-329 EVVDSRTGSLILGAD
+329 EVVDSRTGSPILGAD

-428 KGMSESQTLKTLV
+428 KGMSESQTLKTLI

-455 RAEGV
+455 KAEGV

-524 DSFMAERMKERSAEH
+524 DAFMAERMKELAAEK
-539 SAEQDPDRFTI
+539 SAEQDPDRYTI
-550 YQIRPDSP
+550 YQIREGSP
-558 AGVFEFMGMDF
+558 AGVFEFMGMDYI
-569 VRQKGYEIRRED
+569 RQKGMEIRSED
-581 FQEMYTGSLVPGTTL
+581 YQEVYVGALVPGTTL
-596 EDLYVQF
+596 EDLYIQF
-603 NGPKMPEDFTGHSLS
+603 NGPKMQEDFTGHSLS

-649 PVQTQEKSV
+649 PMQAQEKAAQEKAAETGTK
-658 QAEAVKESST
+658 QADTEKTEAART
-668 PEKAVQEPLKGTEAA
+668 GTIIPEKADAAPKKAEEAA
-683 LKSPEKAAKQPAGK
+683 RTAPSKDVSQPTRRKESVLGK
-697 LTFFVAE
+697 L
-704 CMEFPVMG
+704 G
-712 EYYGDLSLIEALK
+712 
-725 LYREMPDG
+725 
-733 QMGGKGIGF
+733 
-742 ILHDGSEFAGDFA
+742 
-755 LVAGGRVQEDVI
+755 
-767 NGVEHYRLNPDIQA
+767 
-781 AIAEAKTY
+781 
-789 VHPETGTPE
+789 
-798 HGRDNQKDR
+798 
-807 PSGRKGSVLARLS
+807 
-820 EKQRTVKASEKKQP
+820 EKQRQIKAAEKAKP
-834 EKPVKAQTAKRG
+834 EMPERKKAQAVKRG
-846 KGEHAL
+846 KGEQAL

>member
-1 MAETMEMTET
+1 MAETIEMTET
-11 RQYKLREVRIRLEEG
+11 KQYKLREVRIRLEEG
-26 RSLLSAVPMSNPE
+26 RALFSDQPMSNPE
-39 AAMDVMRREL
+39 AALDVMRREL

-107 PSGDVTPSREDIQL
+107 PSGDVTPSQEDIML
-121 TRRVLEAGKILGISC
+121 TRRVLEAGKILGIGC
-136 VDHIVVGGGN
+136 VDHIIVGGGN
-146 ETYFSM
+146 GFYFSM
-152 REQGTLDFADQTI
+152 REQGTLDFTDQTI

-174 VGEETKTIQGGSE
+174 VGENTEKRSGGRE

-193 QREQMEHTEAGENA
+193 QREQMEQAAAGEPV
-207 QSGRNASDERN
+207 QSGQNASGERAR
-218 QQSSG
+218 QGSD
-223 GRTRL
+223 GRFRQ

-240 QLKEITDRLEAGVK
+240 QLKEITERLEAGVK

-329 EVVDSRTGSLILGAD
+329 EVIDSRTGSPVLGAD

-372 EPLPELDVPELTGDA
+372 DPLPELDVAELTGDA
-387 KHFQM
+387 AHYQM
-392 FLDALTKVSPVP
+392 FKDALTAISPVP

-414 KGYYHTVDKEIVIQ
+414 KGYYHTIDKEIVIQ

-455 RAEGV
+455 KAEGV

-524 DSFMAERMKERSAEH
+524 DTFMAERMKELAAEKT
-539 SAEQDPDRFTI
+539 AEQDTDRYTI
-550 YQIRPDSP
+550 YQIREGSP
-558 AGVFEFMGMDF
+558 AGVFEFMGMDYI
-569 VRQKGYEIRRED
+569 RQKGMEIRPED
-581 FQEMYTGSLVPGTTL
+581 YQKVYVGALVPGTTL
-596 EDLYVQF
+596 EDLYIQF

-649 PVQTQEKSV
+649 PMQAQEKDA
-658 QAEAVKESST
+658 Q
-668 PEKAVQEPLKGTEAA
+668 EKAAETGTKQADTEKTEAA
-683 LKSPEKAAKQPAGK
+683 RTGTIIPEKVDAAPKKAEETARTAHSKDVSQPARRKESVLGK
-697 LTFFVAE
+697 L
-704 CMEFPVMG
+704 G
-712 EYYGDLSLIEALK
+712 
-725 LYREMPDG
+725 
-733 QMGGKGIGF
+733 
-742 ILHDGSEFAGDFA
+742 
-755 LVAGGRVQEDVI
+755 
-767 NGVEHYRLNPDIQA
+767 
-781 AIAEAKTY
+781 
-789 VHPETGTPE
+789 
-798 HGRDNQKDR
+798 
-807 PSGRKGSVLARLS
+807 
-820 EKQRTVKASEKKQP
+820 EKQRQIKAAEKAKP
-834 EKPVKAQTAKRG
+834 EMPERKKAQAVKRG
-846 KGEHAL
+846 KGEQAL

>member
-1 MAETMEMTET
+1 
-11 RQYKLREVRIRLEEG
+11 
-26 RSLLSAVPMSNPE
+26 
-39 AAMDVMRREL
+39 
-49 SGYDRE
+49 
-55 VLCVV
+55 
-60 NLNSRLQPINFHV
+60 
-73 VSVGDLSQSIAF
+73 
-85 IPNILKSGIL
+85 
-95 SNAQSFMLLHNH
+95 
-107 PSGDVTPSREDIQL
+107 
-121 TRRVLEAGKILGISC
+121 
-136 VDHIVVGGGN
+136 
-146 ETYFSM
+146 
-152 REQGTLDFADQTI
+152 
-165 SMAAEDILR
+165 
-174 VGEETKTIQGGSE
+174 
-187 HMAERD
+187 MAERD
-193 QREQMEHTEAGENA
+193 QREQMEQAAAGEPV
-207 QSGRNASDERN
+207 QSGQNASGERARAG
-218 QQSSG
+218 SG
-223 GRTRL
+223 ERSRQ
-228 EGERPAYPSRRE
+228 ESERPAYPSRRE

-254 EYMTSDVQFRKVLEA
+254 EYMTNDVQFRKVLEA

-329 EVVDSRTGSLILGAD
+329 EVIDSRTGSPVLGTD

-372 EPLPELDVPELTGDA
+372 DPLPELDVAELTGDA
-387 KHFQM
+387 EHYQM
-392 FLDALTKVSPVP
+392 FMDALTAISPVP
-404 IRFADIDSGA
+404 IRFADIDTGA

-455 RAEGV
+455 KAEGV

-524 DSFMAERMKERSAEH
+524 DSFMAERMKELAAEK
-539 SAEQDPDRFTI
+539 SAEQDTDLYTI
-550 YQIRPDSP
+550 YQIREGSP
-558 AGVFEFMGMDF
+558 AGVFEFMGMDYI
-569 VRQKGYEIRRED
+569 RQKGMEIRPED
-581 FQEMYTGSLVPGTTL
+581 YQEVYVGALVPGTTL
-596 EDLYVQF
+596 EDLYIQF

-649 PVQTQEKSV
+649 TAQAQEKTV
-658 QAEAVKESST
+658 QDKATQDQAAQDKSAETGSKQADAEKTETAKIGTVIPEKVEAAPQKTEGVAKPSLSKDVSQPARRKES
-668 PEKAVQEPLKGTEAA
+668 VL
-683 LKSPEKAAKQPAGK
+683 
-697 LTFFVAE
+697 
-704 CMEFPVMG
+704 
-712 EYYGDLSLIEALK
+712 
-725 LYREMPDG
+725 
-733 QMGGKGIGF
+733 
-742 ILHDGSEFAGDFA
+742 
-755 LVAGGRVQEDVI
+755 GRL
-767 NGVEHYRLNPDIQA
+767 G
-781 AIAEAKTY
+781 
-789 VHPETGTPE
+789 
-798 HGRDNQKDR
+798 
-807 PSGRKGSVLARLS
+807 
-820 EKQRTVKASEKKQP
+820 EKQRQIKAAERAKP
-834 EKPVKAQTAKRG
+834 EMPERQKAQVVKRG
-846 KGEHAL
+846 KGEQAL

>member
-1 MAETMEMTET
+1 MAETMEMTEA

-26 RSLLSAVPMSNPE
+26 RSLLSDVPMSNPE
-39 AAMDVMRREL
+39 AAMEVMRREL

-60 NLNSRLQPINFHV
+60 NLNTRLQPINFHV

-85 IPNILKSGIL
+85 IPNILKTGIL

-107 PSGDVTPSREDIQL
+107 PSGDVTPSQVDIQM
-121 TRRVLEAGKILGISC
+121 TKRVLEAGKILGIGC
-136 VDHIVVGGGN
+136 VDHIIVGGGN

-152 REQGTLDFADQTI
+152 REQGTLDFSDQTI

-174 VGEETKTIQGGSE
+174 VGEKINSISGGSE

-193 QREQMEHTEAGENA
+193 QREQMDQTTANEHMQSDQSISSEITRPGSGEKA
-207 QSGRNASDERN
+207 RP
-218 QQSSG
+218 
-223 GRTRL
+223 

-254 EYMTSDVQFRKVLEA
+254 EYMTNDVQFKKVLEA

-284 AMQMPEAT
+284 AMQMPDAT

-329 EVVDSRTGSLILGAD
+329 EVVDSRTGSPVLGAD

-387 KHFQM
+387 KHFRM
-392 FLDALTKVSPVP
+392 FLDALTEVSPVP
-404 IRFADIDSGA
+404 IRFEDIDSGA

-455 RAEGV
+455 KAEGV

-558 AGVFEFMGMDF
+558 AEIYEFMEMDLI
-569 VRQKGYEIRRED
+569 RQKGYEIRPED
-581 FQEMYTGSLVPGTTL
+581 FQEVYTGSLIPGTTL

-603 NGPKMPEDFTGHSLS
+603 NGPKVPEDFTGHSLS
-618 VSDIVVVHKDGED
+618 VSDIVVIHKDGED

-643 VPEFLA
+643 VSEFLT
-649 PVQTQEKSV
+649 PIQTQEKTVQVEAAETGSK
-658 QAEAVKESST
+658 QAEAEKTEAART
-668 PEKAVQEPLKGTEAA
+668 ETDIPEKADAAPQKTEEAA
-683 LKSPEKAAKQPAGK
+683 QTAPSK
-697 LTFFVAE
+697 
-704 CMEFPVMG
+704 
-712 EYYGDLSLIEALK
+712 
-725 LYREMPDG
+725 
-733 QMGGKGIGF
+733 
-742 ILHDGSEFAGDFA
+742 
-755 LVAGGRVQEDVI
+755 DV
-767 NGVEHYRLNPDIQA
+767 NR
-781 AIAEAKTY
+781 
-789 VHPETGTPE
+789 
-798 HGRDNQKDR
+798 
-807 PSGRKGSVLARLS
+807 SGRRKESALGRLG
-820 EKQRTVKASEKKQP
+820 EKQRQIKASEKEKP
-834 EKPVKAQTAKRG
+834 EKSQKQKAKTAKRG
-846 KGEHAL
+846 KGEQAL

>member
-1 MAETMEMTET
+1 
-11 RQYKLREVRIRLEEG
+11 
-26 RSLLSAVPMSNPE
+26 
-39 AAMDVMRREL
+39 
-49 SGYDRE
+49 
-55 VLCVV
+55 
-60 NLNSRLQPINFHV
+60 
-73 VSVGDLSQSIAF
+73 
-85 IPNILKSGIL
+85 
-95 SNAQSFMLLHNH
+95 
-107 PSGDVTPSREDIQL
+107 
-121 TRRVLEAGKILGISC
+121 
-136 VDHIVVGGGN
+136 
-146 ETYFSM
+146 
-152 REQGTLDFADQTI
+152 
-165 SMAAEDILR
+165 
-174 VGEETKTIQGGSE
+174 
-187 HMAERD
+187 MAERD
-193 QREQMEHTEAGENA
+193 QREQMDQTTANEHMQSDQSISSEITRPGSGEKA
-207 QSGRNASDERN
+207 RP
-218 QQSSG
+218 
-223 GRTRL
+223 

-254 EYMTSDVQFRKVLEA
+254 EYMTNDVQFKKVLEA

-284 AMQMPEAT
+284 AMQMPDAT

-329 EVVDSRTGSLILGAD
+329 EVVDSRTGAPILGVD

-387 KHFQM
+387 KHFRM
-392 FLDALTKVSPVP
+392 FLDALTEVSPVP

-455 RAEGV
+455 KAEGV
-460 AKSAQQKE
+460 AKSARQKE

-550 YQIRPDSP
+550 WQIREGSP
-558 AGVFEFMGMDF
+558 ADAFEFMGMDYI
-569 VRQKGYEIRRED
+569 RQKGMEIRPEDYREV
-581 FQEMYTGSLVPGTTL
+581 YVGALVPGTTL

-603 NGPKMPEDFTGHSLS
+603 NVPKMPEDFTGHSLS
-618 VSDIVVVHKDGED
+618 VSDIVVIHKNGED
-631 HAYYVDRFGYEE
+631 HAFYVDRFDYEE

-649 PVQTQEKSV
+649 PVQTQEKTV
-658 QAEAVKESST
+658 QAEAAETDSKQAEAGKAEAARADTVI
-668 PEKAVQEPLKGTEAA
+668 PEKADAAPQKTEEAA
-683 LKSPEKAAKQPAGK
+683 KTASSK
-697 LTFFVAE
+697 
-704 CMEFPVMG
+704 
-712 EYYGDLSLIEALK
+712 
-725 LYREMPDG
+725 
-733 QMGGKGIGF
+733 
-742 ILHDGSEFAGDFA
+742 
-755 LVAGGRVQEDVI
+755 DVS
-767 NGVEHYRLNPDIQA
+767 RSA
-781 AIAEAKTY
+781 
-789 VHPETGTPE
+789 
-798 HGRDNQKDR
+798 R
-807 PSGRKGSVLARLS
+807 RKESVLGRLG
-820 EKQRTVKASEKKQP
+820 EKQRQIKASEK
-834 EKPVKAQTAKRG
+834 EKPERSQKQKAKTAKRG
-846 KGEHAL
+846 KGEQAL

>member
-1 MAETMEMTET
+1 MAETIEMTET
-11 RQYKLREVRIRLEEG
+11 KQYKLREVRIRLEEG
-26 RSLLSAVPMSNPE
+26 RALFSDQPMSNPE
-39 AAMDVMRREL
+39 AALDVMRREL

-107 PSGDVTPSREDIQL
+107 PSGDVTPSQEDIML
-121 TRRVLEAGKILGISC
+121 TRRVLEAGKILGIGC
-136 VDHIVVGGGN
+136 VDHIIVGGGN
-146 ETYFSM
+146 GFYFSM
-152 REQGTLDFADQTI
+152 REQGTLDFTDQTI

-174 VGEETKTIQGGSE
+174 VGENTEKRSGGRE

-193 QREQMEHTEAGENA
+193 QREQMEQAAAGEPV
-207 QSGRNASDERN
+207 QSGQNASGERAR
-218 QQSSG
+218 QGSD
-223 GRTRL
+223 GRFRQ

-254 EYMTSDVQFRKVLEA
+254 EYMTNDVQFRKVLEA

-329 EVVDSRTGSLILGAD
+329 EVIDSRTGSPVLGAD

-372 EPLPELDVPELTGDA
+372 DPLPELDVAELTGDA
-387 KHFQM
+387 AHYQM
-392 FLDALTKVSPVP
+392 FMDALTAISPVP

-414 KGYYHTVDKEIVIQ
+414 KGYYHTTDKEIVIQ

-455 RAEGV
+455 KAEGV

-524 DSFMAERMKERSAEH
+524 DTFMAERMKELAAEK
-539 SAEQDPDRFTI
+539 SAEQDTDLYTI
-550 YQIRPDSP
+550 YQIREGSP
-558 AGVFEFMGMDF
+558 AGVFEFMGMDYI
-569 VRQKGYEIRRED
+569 RQKGMEIRPED
-581 FQEMYTGSLVPGTTL
+581 YQEVYVGALVPGTTL
-596 EDLYVQF
+596 EDLYIQF

-649 PVQTQEKSV
+649 TAQAQEKTV
-658 QAEAVKESST
+658 QDKATQDQAAQDKSAETGSKQADAEKTETAKIGTVIPEKVEAAPQKTEGVAKPSLSKDVSQPARRKES
-668 PEKAVQEPLKGTEAA
+668 VL
-683 LKSPEKAAKQPAGK
+683 
-697 LTFFVAE
+697 
-704 CMEFPVMG
+704 
-712 EYYGDLSLIEALK
+712 
-725 LYREMPDG
+725 
-733 QMGGKGIGF
+733 
-742 ILHDGSEFAGDFA
+742 
-755 LVAGGRVQEDVI
+755 GRL
-767 NGVEHYRLNPDIQA
+767 G
-781 AIAEAKTY
+781 
-789 VHPETGTPE
+789 
-798 HGRDNQKDR
+798 
-807 PSGRKGSVLARLS
+807 
-820 EKQRTVKASEKKQP
+820 EKQRQIKAAERAKP
-834 EKPVKAQTAKRG
+834 EMPERQKAQVVKRG
-846 KGEHAL
+846 KGEQAL

>member
-1 MAETMEMTET
+1 MAETIEMTET

-26 RSLLSAVPMSNPE
+26 RSLISDQPMSNPE
-39 AAMDVMRREL
+39 AAMEVMRREL

-60 NLNSRLQPINFHV
+60 NLNNRMKPINFHV
-73 VSVGDLSQSIAF
+73 VSVGDLTQSIAS

-95 SNAQSFMLLHNH
+95 SNAHAFLLLHNH
-107 PSGDVTPSREDIQL
+107 PSGDVTPSGLDIQT
-121 TRRVLEAGKILGISC
+121 TRRVVEAGKILGISC
-136 VDHIVVGGGN
+136 MDHIIVGGGN
-146 ETYFSM
+146 GMYFSM
-152 REQGTLDFADQTI
+152 REQGIVDFADETI
-165 SMAAEDILR
+165 SMAAEEILR
-174 VGEETKTIQGGSE
+174 VGEETDRTTGGNE

-193 QREQMEHTEAGENA
+193 QREQMEQAAGGETM
-207 QSGRNASDERN
+207 QSD
-218 QQSSG
+218 QSIPG
-223 GRTRL
+223 EGTRTVTGEKARP

-254 EYMTSDVQFRKVLEA
+254 EYMTSDVQFKKVLEA
-269 MSKFHHYS
+269 MSKFHRYS

-292 RVASYTTWKTKFNRQ
+292 RVASYTTWKTKFKRQ

-329 EVVDSRTGSLILGAD
+329 EVVDSRTGSPVLGAD

-357 RFKVEKVFDLSQTTG
+357 RFKVEKVFDLSQTVG

-387 KHFQM
+387 EHFQM
-392 FLDALTKVSPVP
+392 FIDALTAISPVP
-404 IRFADIDSGA
+404 IRFADIESGA

-441 HEVSHARLHDRDAM
+441 HEVSHARLHDRDTM
-455 RAEGV
+455 KAEGV

-524 DSFMAERMKERSAEH
+524 DTFMAERMKERAAEH
-539 SAEQDPDRFTI
+539 SAEQDADRFTI

-558 AGVFEFMGMDF
+558 AGAYEFMGMDF
-569 VRQKGYEIRRED
+569 VKQKGYEIRQED
-581 FQEMYTGSLVPGTTL
+581 FQAVYTGSLVPGTAL
-596 EDLYVQF
+596 EDLFVQF

-618 VSDIVVVHKDGED
+618 VSDIVVIHRDGKD
-631 HAYYVDRFGYEE
+631 HAFYVDRFGYEE
-643 VPEFLA
+643 VPEFLS
-649 PVQTQEKSV
+649 PVQEHEKAV
-658 QAEAVKESST
+658 QAEAAKEAVLPERSDGVLQSSDR
-668 PEKAVQEPLKGTEAA
+668 PEK
-683 LKSPEKAAKQPAGK
+683 QPK
-697 LTFFVAE
+697 LTFFVAQ

-712 EYYGDLSLIEALK
+712 EYHGDLSLIEALK
-725 LYREMPDG
+725 IYQEMPDG
-733 QMGGKGIGF
+733 QMGKGIGF
-742 ILHDGSEFAGDFA
+742 TLRDGSEFAGDFA
-755 LVAGGRVQEDVI
+755 LVAGGRVQDDVI
-767 NGVEHYRLNPDIQA
+767 NGVEHYRLDPDIQA
-781 AIAEAKTY
+781 AIAEARIY
-789 VHPETGTPE
+789 VHPATGEHE
-798 HGRDNQKDR
+798 HGKDDQKDLA
-807 PSGRKGSVLARLS
+807 SGKKESVLAKLS
-820 EKQRTVKASEKKQP
+820 EKQKTVKASDKTKP
-834 EKPVKAQTAKRG
+834 EKMQKSRTSKRG
-846 KGEHAL
+846 KGEQAI

>member
-1 MAETMEMTET
+1 MAETIEMTET
-11 RQYKLREVRIRLEEG
+11 KQYKLREVRIRLEEG
-26 RSLLSAVPMSNPE
+26 RALFSDQPMSNPE
-39 AAMDVMRREL
+39 AALDVMRREL

-107 PSGDVTPSREDIQL
+107 PSGDVTPSQEDIML
-121 TRRVLEAGKILGISC
+121 TRRVLEAGKILGIGC
-136 VDHIVVGGGN
+136 VDHIIVGGGN
-146 ETYFSM
+146 GFYFSM
-152 REQGTLDFADQTI
+152 REQGTLDFTDQTI

-174 VGEETKTIQGGSE
+174 VGENTEKRSGGRE

-193 QREQMEHTEAGENA
+193 QREQMEQAAAGEPV
-207 QSGRNASDERN
+207 QSGQNASGERAR
-218 QQSSG
+218 QGSD
-223 GRTRL
+223 GRFRQ

-240 QLKEITDRLEAGVK
+240 QLKEITERLEAGVK

-329 EVVDSRTGSLILGAD
+329 EVIDSRTGSPVLGAD

-372 EPLPELDVPELTGDA
+372 DPLPELDVAELTGDA
-387 KHFQM
+387 AHYQM
-392 FLDALTKVSPVP
+392 FMDALTAISPVP

-414 KGYYHTVDKEIVIQ
+414 KGYYHTIDKEIVIQ

-455 RAEGV
+455 KAEGV

-494 ASWSGS
+494 ASWSGR
-500 QDTKQLKACMDTI
+500 QLKACMDTI

-524 DSFMAERMKERSAEH
+524 DTFMAERMKELAAEKT
-539 SAEQDPDRFTI
+539 AEQDTDRYTI
-550 YQIRPDSP
+550 YQIREGSP
-558 AGVFEFMGMDF
+558 AGVFEFMGMDYI
-569 VRQKGYEIRRED
+569 RQKGMEIRPED
-581 FQEMYTGSLVPGTTL
+581 YQKVYVGALVPGTTL
-596 EDLYVQF
+596 EDLYIQF

-649 PVQTQEKSV
+649 PMQAQEKDA
-658 QAEAVKESST
+658 Q
-668 PEKAVQEPLKGTEAA
+668 EKAAETGTKQADTEKTEAA
-683 LKSPEKAAKQPAGK
+683 RTGTIIPEKLDAAPKKAEETARTAHSKDVSQPTRRKESVLGK
-697 LTFFVAE
+697 L
-704 CMEFPVMG
+704 G
-712 EYYGDLSLIEALK
+712 
-725 LYREMPDG
+725 
-733 QMGGKGIGF
+733 
-742 ILHDGSEFAGDFA
+742 
-755 LVAGGRVQEDVI
+755 
-767 NGVEHYRLNPDIQA
+767 
-781 AIAEAKTY
+781 
-789 VHPETGTPE
+789 
-798 HGRDNQKDR
+798 
-807 PSGRKGSVLARLS
+807 
-820 EKQRTVKASEKKQP
+820 EKQRQIKAAEKAKP
-834 EKPVKAQTAKRG
+834 EMPERKKAQAVKRG
-846 KGEHAL
+846 KGEQAL